1 VIVVSDTSA
10 ISNLIQVGMLEI
22 LHGIFQKV
30 LVPPSVDKE
39 IRQLEGFA
47 IDLSSYITADWIE
60 IVTPIAI
67 DKVLQFSEKL
77 DAGESE
83 AIVIALE
90 NNADYLLI
98 DERLGTKIALSEGLT
113 TLGLIG
119 VLLKAKTMGLIEKVN
134 PLLVELELKAGFWIG
149 SKLKEKILKD
159 TGEED

>member
-1 VIVVSDTSA
+1 
-10 ISNLIQVGMLEI
+10 MLEI

-47 IDLSSYITADWIE
+47 IDLSSYTTADWIE

-159 TGEED
+159 AGEEN